1 MSGYVKSLELS
12 LMCSKSFTM
21 HCPGALDAQQ
31 SGWCSSRIDWGHG
44 GSEAMDAQLEMSEL
58 GL

>member
-12 LMCSKSFTM
+12 LMCCKSFTM

-31 SGWCSSRIDWGHG
+31 SGWCSGHSTPLAG
-44 GSEAMDAQLEMSEL
+44 DTEGVKRWTHS
-58 GL
+58 